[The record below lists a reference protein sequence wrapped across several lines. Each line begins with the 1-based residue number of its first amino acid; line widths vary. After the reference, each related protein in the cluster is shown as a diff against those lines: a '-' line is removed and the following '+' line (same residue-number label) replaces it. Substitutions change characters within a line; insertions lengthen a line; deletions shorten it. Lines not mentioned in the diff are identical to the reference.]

1 MHTNSEISLDVLL
14 SESVSVSPSP
24 SNQSR
29 DQTLWT
35 SGPALSGD
43 LLIDS
48 LQNRCLICHL
58 SLSIR
63 LPGRRSGSSRTAPG
77 APDCPQRSGLPP
89 ALREQ
94 PDCPQRSGL
103 PPALRT
109 APSAPGSADCPQRSG
124 LPPALRWSSRLP
136 PALRE
141 QPDCPQRSVGA
152 AGLPPALRE
161 SGSPQTAT
169 ITTPACRGSL

>member
-89 ALREQ
+89 ALRE
-94 PDCPQRSGL
+94 
-103 PPALRT
+103 
-109 APSAPGSADCPQRSG
+109 
-124 LPPALRWSSRLP
+124 
-136 PALRE
+136 
-141 QPDCPQRSVGA
+141 
-152 AGLPPALRE
+152 

-169 ITTPACRGSL
+169 ITTPACRGSLWQLIGQWAAAHLHESSRDQKQHILKGLKQGNSGRQDLFS